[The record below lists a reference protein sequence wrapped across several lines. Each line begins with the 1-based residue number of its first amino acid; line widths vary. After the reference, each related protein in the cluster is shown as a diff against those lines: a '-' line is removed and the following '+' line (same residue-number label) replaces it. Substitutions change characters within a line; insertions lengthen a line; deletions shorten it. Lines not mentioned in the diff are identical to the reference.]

1 MTLVDGV
8 ADDVTR
14 SLASVYAA
22 EWSAD
27 VRELLFAPEGRGTA
41 FSLDDGFDLMDE
53 VVQDEELQTALVPL
67 CLVDERSIAC
77 VVMEDGVL
85 DYPAGVVVRLF
96 LKRVPDH
103 HQLAILDVDP
113 LAYVHSLQIELGAR
127 AAGLALVLDE
137 VGPAYEETYLAN
149 EKRPRDFVVRP
160 VRVACQ
166 NVIVGLAAIAQD
178 SAFDGLSVVAWQ
190 TCEVPHVATH
200 EANRALAALMLADA
214 FQNGGTM
221 EIRFDR
227 PARLAIGEELRDIGP
242 HPEGGV
248 PASLKRF
255 GRSVGVDLG
264 SSDDASISPAEARDL
279 FLAVTPMPPGLRSRI
294 AGAVERR
301 GITPER
307 LCFTLLSQTW
317 REIELDFLLGCS
329 DRAGSILE
337 GGASWE
343 NRSARQA
350 EMEISRCAVTIGM
363 LYRRLN
369 GRDAAGA
376 EGTRVVED
384 VSLGV
389 DWVVDEDLGAV
400 TFHGLEPGSP
410 IPWGRGERLGDE
422 THLTAF
428 PRSQVSDETRALI
441 ADRAE
446 RGPVA
451 LVVPLDARISDV
463 ADVRLLRCPDRTA
476 DLDKTVEARLLTS
489 RIARG

>member
-1 MTLVDGV
+1 MTVVHD
-8 ADDVTR
+8 AADVTR
-14 SLASVYAA
+14 SLAAIYAA
-22 EWSAD
+22 DWSAE
-27 VRELLFAPEGRGTA
+27 VRELLFAPDGTA

-53 VVQDEELQTALVPL
+53 VVADEALQSALVPL

-77 VVMEDGVL
+77 VVVEPDTL
-85 DYPAGVVVRLF
+85 DLPPGTVVRLF
-96 LKRVPDH
+96 LKRVPDQ
-103 HQLAILDVDP
+103 HQLALLDVDP
-113 LAYVHSLQIELGAR
+113 IAYVDSLQHELTAR
-127 AAGLALVLDE
+127 QAGLDLVLDE
-137 VGPAYEETYLAN
+137 IGPAYQEAYLAQ

-160 VRVACQ
+160 VRIACQ

-227 PARLAIGEELRDIGP
+227 RAKIAIGEGIREVGP

-248 PASLKRF
+248 PASLRRF
-255 GRSVGVDLG
+255 GRTVGLELG
-264 SSDDASISPAEARDL
+264 ASDRASISPAEARGL
-279 FLAVTPMPPGLRSRI
+279 FLAVTPMPAGLESRVI
-294 AGAVERR
+294 AAVEQR

-317 REIELDFLLGCS
+317 REIELDFILACS

-350 EMEISRCAVTIGM
+350 EMEVSRCALMVGM

-376 EGTRVVED
+376 EGARVIED

-389 DWVVDEDLGAV
+389 DWAIDEDLGAV
-400 TFHGLEPGSP
+400 TFGGLEPGTDL
-410 IPWGRGERLGDE
+410 PWTPGGSLGETD
-422 THLTAF
+422 LTVF
-428 PRSQVSDETRALI
+428 PRSQVSDETRALV
-441 ADRAE
+441 ADHAA
-446 RGPVA
+446 RGAVA
-451 LVVPLDARISDV
+451 IVVPLDTRISDV
-463 ADVRLLRCPDRTA
+463 PGVPTLRCPDRTA
-476 DLDKTVEARLLTS
+476 DLDKTVEGRLLTS